1 MKRSI
6 VLSLLI
12 FFSFTNTSFALDCG
26 NVKSKKPMNI
36 EEIYKAMCFEK
47 MDTAIKKFEE
57 KTKSN
62 LSLPEKIPFK
72 AKYKFGKFD
81 EKLDLLKLNFVK
93 DHKNIFKIQI
103 NTEPFN
109 EPYNYTLKNGTKAF
123 IRDSPDKEKSIIS
136 LTFKRDKYQYI
147 LYGFKSNHV
156 KKETFIEIAESIQ

>member
-1 MKRSI
+1 MKKSI
-6 VLSLLI
+6 ALSLLI

-72 AKYKFGKFD
+72 AKYRFGKFD
-81 EKLDLLKLNFVK
+81 EKLDLLKLVFIK
-93 DHKNIFKIQI
+93 DHKNIFKIQL

-109 EPYNYTLKNGTKAF
+109 EPYNYTLKNGKKAF
-123 IRDSPDKEKSIIS
+123 IIDSPEKN
-136 LTFKRDKYQYI
+136 Q
-147 LYGFKSNHV
+147 
-156 KKETFIEIAESIQ
+156 